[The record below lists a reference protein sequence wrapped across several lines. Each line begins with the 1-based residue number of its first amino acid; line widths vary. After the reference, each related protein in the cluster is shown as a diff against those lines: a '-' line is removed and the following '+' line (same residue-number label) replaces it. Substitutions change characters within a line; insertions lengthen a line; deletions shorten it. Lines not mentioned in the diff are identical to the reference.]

1 MKIRIKFRKFGVMQ
15 FIGHLDTMRYFQKA
29 IRRSGIDV
37 AYSQGFS
44 PHQIMSFAAPL
55 GVGLMSEG
63 EYMDIEVHTTLSSE
77 EAVKRLNQEM
87 AKGVEVISYRLLPEK
102 SKNAMSLVAAA
113 DYSITPR
120 EGEAFPFS
128 CQDFFETRKRFL
140 VDRNNIMLTKKTK
153 KSEICLDVKPLIYE
167 FTINEREDDVLTA
180 GEKTEDRIFMK
191 LAAGSVHNL
200 KPEFVLQAFF
210 EFCGLSYE
218 PLAFQ
223 VTRKEVYA
231 DMGSEQEHQFIALE
245 ELGEEIAG

>member
-1 MKIRIKFRKFGVMQ
+1 MKIRIKFRKFGVMR

-55 GVGLMSEG
+55 GVGLMSDG

-87 AKGVEVISYRLLPEK
+87 AEGVEVISYRMLPEK

-113 DYSITPR
+113 DYSISPR

-128 CQDFFETRKRFL
+128 CQEFFEARKRFL

-153 KSEICLDVKPLIYE
+153 KSEISLDVKPLIYE
-167 FTINEREDDVLTA
+167 FTVNERADH
-180 GEKTEDRIFMK
+180 IFMK

-210 EFCGLSYE
+210 EFCGFSCE
-218 PLAFQ
+218 PLALQ

-231 DMGSEQEHQFIALE
+231 DMGTEQKHRFTALE